1 MWPEL
6 KETPSIVNLF
16 AQLESCLYMLRTRFH
31 SNMALLIPRPCPQK
45 QSTILVELTRN
56 NFNLFYLLGEIE
68 LVVLFPHLID
78 LNENVF
84 NDNSNNLLQGLH
96 LNQNTRPFLLLLP
109 LFPAPPQ
116 KKTNKLEWLSSFL
129 NTNVDK
135 LTILIPITKLC
146 FYQRVVQFI
155 SGNYVKSCDFT
166 LSDQLRVRIGCD
178 L

>member
-1 MWPEL
+1 MSISWFIGHRNKLRQLRNTEPLSNTLSSIMCLQMWPEL

-84 NDNSNNLLQGLH
+84 NDNSNNLLQSLH
-96 LNQNTRPFLLLLP
+96 LKPKHTS
-109 LFPAPPQ
+109 FPSSSSSSPCQ
-116 KKTNKLEWLSSFL
+116 KKK
-129 NTNVDK
+129 K
-135 LTILIPITKLC
+135 KH
-146 FYQRVVQFI
+146 
-155 SGNYVKSCDFT
+155 
-166 LSDQLRVRIGCD
+166 
-178 L
+178 